1 MDVLQLVE
9 WGWVISHLAAA
20 LSGRATRTDHF
31 RTHGRRRLRPVSGR
45 PFLRHLCGI
54 QAKRRYGP
62 RCKRRPADF
71 DGGLQLRSKIYSG
84 WKAVVLPD
92 FEGRLNYIRP

>member
-1 MDVLQLVE
+1 MDVLQFVQR
-9 WGWVISHLAAA
+9 GWIISHLAAA
-20 LSGRATRTDHF
+20 LSGWATRTDHF
-31 RTHGRRRLRPVSGR
+31 RIDGRRRLRHVSRR
-45 PFLRHLCGI
+45 PFLRHLRGI
-54 QAKRRYGP
+54 KAERRSGP

-92 FEGRLNYIRP
+92 FEGRLK